1 MKIKYILFIR
11 LIILSLLI
19 LLKSYNF
26 AYSEILKKIDVKGND
41 RLAKETII
49 LFSELNIN
57 EGIKSENLNTALKK
71 LYDTDYFKDVKM
83 SIINGNLIITVKENP
98 LIQSIKIEGIK
109 NKSIVDDLKLITKK
123 LEKYPYLENKI
134 KEQQNTLINI
144 IRNSGFYFATIETII
159 EDNNNNSINIIY
171 NFDLGDR
178 AKINE
183 IKFVGNKVF
192 KNNKLRNIIVS
203 EESKPWKF
211 ITTNKYLNES
221 RIKLD
226 VSLLENYFRNKGYY
240 NVDVKSSSAK
250 VIEKNNF
257 VLTFNIDSGKKYYFN
272 NINLEVSDDYKLNNF
287 SNFFKIFEN
296 LKGKPYSLNSIK
308 KIINEID
315 RTALQ
320 REFVFINADY
330 QEKVVDDDKI
340 NINIYFEE
348 SEKFYVDRV
357 NIFGNFITEE
367 KVIRN
372 SLIVDEGDP
381 FNEILY
387 NKSINEIKSKQ
398 IFKSVKSTVND
409 SKSKKNS
416 KIIDITIEEK
426 ATGEVFAG
434 AGTGTD
440 GSTISAGI
448 KEKNYLGKGITLDTV
463 LTLSD
468 DEIKGNFTVI
478 NPNFRNTDRSINTTI
493 ESTTSDFMT
502 TSGYKTT
509 RTGLKLGTGFEQYDD
524 LFVNL
529 DISNYYERLETS
541 DAASAIKK
549 KQEGDYFENLISY
562 AITLNKLDQNFQP
575 TDGYLTQFSQTL
587 PVYSDDSTIENSF
600 KASTYHSLNDSLILS
615 AKLYL
620 KAVNS
625 FDDNVRVSKRV
636 YIPSNRLRGF
646 ESGAIG
652 PKDGSQYVGGNYGS
666 AININSTLPNLL
678 NGYENI
684 DFNLFLDAANL
695 WHVDYDS
702 SLDSDKIRSSTGI
715 AMNWFTPIGPLS
727 FSYAIPLSEA
737 KSDKTESFRF
747 QIGTSF

>member
-1 MKIKYILFIR
+1 MKIYYKLFIKLSFLTLLF
-11 LIILSLLI
+11 LINSYSLV
-19 LLKSYNF
+19 
-26 AYSEILKKIDVKGND
+26 YSEVIKNIDVTGND

-49 LFSELNIN
+49 LFSELNVNENIN
-57 EGIKSENLNTALKK
+57 SENLNSALNK
-71 LYDTDYFKDVKM
+71 LYKTDYFKDIKI
-83 SIINGNLIITVKENP
+83 SINNGNLKIVVKENP
-98 LIQSIKIEGIK
+98 LIQSINIIGIK
-109 NKSIVDDLKLITKK
+109 NQSITEDLSKITKK
-123 LEKYPYLENKI
+123 MEKYPYLENKI
-134 KEQQNTLINI
+134 NDQKNTLINI
-144 IRNSGFYFATIETII
+144 IRNSGFYFAEIETTI
-159 EDNNNNSINIIY
+159 EDNNNNSVNVIY
-171 NFDLGDR
+171 NFNLGER
-178 AKINE
+178 AKISQ
-183 IKFVGNKVF
+183 IKFIGNKIF

-226 VSLLENYFRNKGYY
+226 VNLLENYFRNKGYY
-240 NVDVKSSSAK
+240 KVEVKSSSAK
-250 VIEKNNF
+250 VIDKNNF
-257 VLTFNIDSGKKYYFN
+257 VLTFNIDAGKRYYFN
-272 NINLEVSDDYKLNNF
+272 DIKLQVSDDYKEENF
-287 SNFFKIFEN
+287 SNFLEIFDD

-315 RTALQ
+315 KTALQ
-320 REFVFINADY
+320 KEFIFINANY
-330 QEKVVDDDKI
+330 QEKVVDLNRI
-340 NINIYFEE
+340 NIKIFFEE
-348 SEKFYVDRV
+348 SEKLYVDRV

-381 FNEILY
+381 FNEILF

-398 IFKSVKSTVND
+398 IFKSVTSEVND
-409 SKSKKNS
+409 SKQKKNS
-416 KIIDITIEEK
+416 KIINITVEEK
-426 ATGEVFAG
+426 ATGEIFAG

-468 DEIKGNFTVI
+468 DEIKGKFSVL
-478 NPNFRNTDRSINTTI
+478 NPNFRNSDRSINTTV
-493 ESTTSDFMT
+493 ESTSSDFMT
-502 TSGYKTT
+502 SSGYKTS
-509 RTGLKLGTGFEQYDD
+509 RTGLKFGTGFEQYDNF
-524 LFVNL
+524 LVNI

-541 DAASAIKK
+541 DSASAIKK

-575 TDGYLTQFSQTL
+575 TDGYLTTFSQTL
-587 PVYSDDSTIENSF
+587 PIYSDDSTIENSF
-600 KASTYHSLNDSLILS
+600 SASKYYSLNDSLILS

-620 KAVNS
+620 KSVNS
-625 FDDNVRVSKRV
+625 FDDNVRVSKRI
-636 YIPSNRLRGF
+636 YIPGNRLRGF
-646 ESGAIG
+646 ESGGIG
-652 PKDGSQYVGGNYGS
+652 PKDGSQFIGGNYGS
-666 AININSTLPNLL
+666 AINFNSTLPNLL

-715 AMNWFTPIGPLS
+715 SMNWFTPIGPLS
-727 FSYAIPLSEA
+727 FSYAIPISEA
-737 KSDKTESFRF
+737 KSDKTETFRF

>member
-1 MKIKYILFIR
+1 MKICYKLFIKLSFLTILF
-11 LIILSLLI
+11 LINSYSLV
-19 LLKSYNF
+19 
-26 AYSEILKKIDVKGND
+26 YSEVIKNIDVTGND

-49 LFSELNIN
+49 LFSELNVNENIN
-57 EGIKSENLNTALKK
+57 SENLNSALNK
-71 LYDTDYFKDVKM
+71 LYKTDYFKDIKI
-83 SIINGNLIITVKENP
+83 SINNGNLKIVVKENP
-98 LIQSIKIEGIK
+98 LIQSINIIGIK
-109 NKSIVDDLKLITKK
+109 NQSITEDLSKITKK
-123 LEKYPYLENKI
+123 MEKYPYLENKI
-134 KEQQNTLINI
+134 NDQKNTLINI
-144 IRNSGFYFATIETII
+144 IRNSGFYFAEIETTI
-159 EDNNNNSINIIY
+159 EDNNNNSVNVIY
-171 NFDLGDR
+171 NFNLGER
-178 AKINE
+178 AKISQ
-183 IKFVGNKVF
+183 IKFIGNKIF

-226 VSLLENYFRNKGYY
+226 VNLLENYFRNKGYY
-240 NVDVKSSSAK
+240 KVEVKSSSAK
-250 VIEKNNF
+250 VIDKNNF
-257 VLTFNIDSGKKYYFN
+257 VLTFNIDAGKRYYFN
-272 NINLEVSDDYKLNNF
+272 DIKLQVSDDYKEENF
-287 SNFFKIFEN
+287 SNFLEIFDD
-296 LKGKPYSLNSIK
+296 LKGEPYSLNSIK

-315 RTALQ
+315 KTALQ
-320 REFVFINADY
+320 KEFIFINANY
-330 QEKVVDDDKI
+330 QEKVVDLNRI
-340 NINIYFEE
+340 NIKIFFEE
-348 SEKFYVDRV
+348 SEKLYVDRV

-381 FNEILY
+381 FNEILF

-398 IFKSVKSTVND
+398 IFKSVTSEVND
-409 SKSKKNS
+409 SKQKKNS
-416 KIIDITIEEK
+416 KIINITVEEK
-426 ATGEVFAG
+426 ATGEIFAG

-468 DEIKGNFTVI
+468 DEIKGKFSVL
-478 NPNFRNTDRSINTTI
+478 NPNFRNSDRSINTTV
-493 ESTTSDFMT
+493 ESTSSDFMT
-502 TSGYKTT
+502 SSGYKTS
-509 RTGLKLGTGFEQYDD
+509 RTGLKFGTGFEQYDNF
-524 LFVNL
+524 LVNI

-541 DAASAIKK
+541 DSASAIKK

-575 TDGYLTQFSQTL
+575 TDGYLTTFSQTL
-587 PVYSDDSTIENSF
+587 PIYSDDSTIENSF
-600 KASTYHSLNDSLILS
+600 SASKYYSLNDSLILS

-620 KAVNS
+620 KSVNS
-625 FDDNVRVSKRV
+625 FDDNVRVSKRI
-636 YIPSNRLRGF
+636 YIPGNRLRGF
-646 ESGAIG
+646 ESGGIG
-652 PKDGSQYVGGNYGS
+652 PKDGSQFIGGNYGS
-666 AININSTLPNLL
+666 AINFNSTLPNLL

-715 AMNWFTPIGPLS
+715 SMNWFTPIGPLS
-727 FSYAIPLSEA
+727 FSYAIPISEA
-737 KSDKTESFRF
+737 KSDKTETFRF